1 MTAARER
8 ATALRAV
15 TVQVPQPRATL
26 IDAINIIAE
35 AIATPLASK
44 VSERVRDLLVEFDN
58 AKPPARRLYDAN
70 EVAAAIGRS
79 RATVYRC
86 FDEGAPYVLVGDTRM
101 VILDEFIEWLK
112 TSTAER
118 ARGDR

>member
-1 MTAARER
+1 MSTARDR
-8 ATALRAV
+8 APLRAV
-15 TVQVPQPRATL
+15 ASQPAPRATVA
-26 IDAINIIAE
+26 DALSILAD
-35 AIATPLASK
+35 ALATPLAAK
-44 VSERVRDLLVEFDN
+44 LTEAIRDLFVEFD
-58 AKPPARRLYDAN
+58 KTQPPERRLYDAN

-101 VILDEFIEWLK
+101 VILDEFVEWLK

-118 ARGDR
+118 ARGER